1 MKTAPTSSRPGRPAN
16 AEALEAR
23 FALRLT
29 ARLEAG
35 AQQTPHDIGE
45 RLRVARQQAIAQARR
60 PAVARRTE
68 QAEASA
74 VLPVSIGAG
83 GTAALRQSGLP
94 GGEDSSLW
102 SRLGWLL
109 PALLLLLGLI
119 GIGEWRD
126 LESMASMAEL
136 DAELLGD
143 DLPPSAYADAGFS
156 EFLKRPIEI
165 ALPATEAEIQEP
177 LPPTQATEDLPA
189 AQDTARQP

>member
-74 VLPVSIGAG
+74 LLPVSIGAG
-83 GTAALRQSGLP
+83 GTAALLQSGP
-94 GGEDSSLW
+94 PDEDSSLW

-109 PALLLLLGLI
+109 PALVLLLGLI

-143 DLPPSAYADAGFS
+143 DLPPSAYADAGFYDGLS
-156 EFLKRPIEI
+156 GWQPEAPEAPEQPPQDDRPRV
-165 ALPATEAEIQEP
+165 
-177 LPPTQATEDLPA
+177 D
-189 AQDTARQP
+189 DYWKN

>member
-1 MKTAPTSSRPGRPAN
+1 M
-16 AEALEAR
+16 
-23 FALRLT
+23 
-29 ARLEAG
+29 
-35 AQQTPHDIGE
+35 
-45 RLRVARQQAIAQARR
+45 ARQQAIAQARR

-83 GTAALRQSGLP
+83 GTAALLQSGP
-94 GGEDSSLW
+94 PGEDSSLW

-109 PALLLLLGLI
+109 PALVLLLGLI

-165 ALPATEAEIQEP
+165 ALPATEEEIQEP
-177 LPPTQATEDLPA
+177 LPPTEATEDLPA
-189 AQDTARQP
+189 AQDSARQP

>member
-1 MKTAPTSSRPGRPAN
+1 VKTAPNSSRPGRPAN

-35 AQQTPHDIGE
+35 AQQTPHDISE
-45 RLRVARQQAIAQARR
+45 RLRVARQQAVAQARR
-60 PAVARRTE
+60 PAVARRPE
-68 QAEASA
+68 QTPATA
-74 VLPVSIGAG
+74 VLPVSVGAG
-83 GTAALRQSGLP
+83 GTAALLQSGSP
-94 GGEDSSLW
+94 GEDSSLW

-109 PALLLLLGLI
+109 PALVLLLGLI

-165 ALPATEAEIQEP
+165 ALPATEAETQAP
-177 LPPTQATEDLPA
+177 LPPTEDLPA

>member
-60 PAVARRTE
+60 PAVARRPE

-83 GTAALRQSGLP
+83 GTAALLQSGP
-94 GGEDSSLW
+94 PGEDSSLW

>member
-1 MKTAPTSSRPGRPAN
+1 MKTAPNSSRPGRPAN

-29 ARLEAG
+29 ARLETG
-35 AQQTPHDIGE
+35 AQQTPHDISE
-45 RLRVARQQAIAQARR
+45 RLRVARQQAVAQARR
-60 PAVARRTE
+60 PAVARRPE
-68 QAEASA
+68 QTPATA
-74 VLPVSIGAG
+74 VLPVSVGAG
-83 GTAALRQSGLP
+83 GTAALLQSGP
-94 GGEDSSLW
+94 PGEDSSLW

-109 PALLLLLGLI
+109 PALVLLLGLI

-165 ALPATEAEIQEP
+165 ALPATEAETQAP
-177 LPPTQATEDLPA
+177 LPPTEDLPA

>member
-1 MKTAPTSSRPGRPAN
+1 VKTAPNSSRPGRPAN

-29 ARLEAG
+29 ARLETG
-35 AQQTPHDIGE
+35 AQQTPHDISE
-45 RLRVARQQAIAQARR
+45 RLRVARQQAVAQARR
-60 PAVARRTE
+60 PAVARRPE
-68 QAEASA
+68 QTPATA
-74 VLPVSIGAG
+74 VLPVSVGAG
-83 GTAALRQSGLP
+83 GTAALLQSGP
-94 GGEDSSLW
+94 PGEDSSLW

-109 PALLLLLGLI
+109 PALVLLLGLI

-165 ALPATEAEIQEP
+165 ALPATEAETQAP
-177 LPPTQATEDLPA
+177 LPPTEDLPA

>member
-60 PAVARRTE
+60 PAVARRPE
-68 QAEASA
+68 QAVASA

-83 GTAALRQSGLP
+83 GTAALLQSGP
-94 GGEDSSLW
+94 PGEDSSLW

-109 PALLLLLGLI
+109 PALVLLLGLI

>member
-1 MKTAPTSSRPGRPAN
+1 VKTAPNSSRPGRPAN

-35 AQQTPHDIGE
+35 AQQTPHDISE
-45 RLRVARQQAIAQARR
+45 RLRVARQQAVAQARR
-60 PAVARRTE
+60 PAVARRPE
-68 QAEASA
+68 QTPATA
-74 VLPVSIGAG
+74 VLPVSVGAG
-83 GTAALRQSGLP
+83 GTAALLQSGP
-94 GGEDSSLW
+94 PGEDSSLW

-109 PALLLLLGLI
+109 PALVLLLGLI

-165 ALPATEAEIQEP
+165 ALPATEAETQAP
-177 LPPTQATEDLPA
+177 LPPTEDLPA

>member
-1 MKTAPTSSRPGRPAN
+1 MKTAPNSSRPGRPAN

-35 AQQTPHDIGE
+35 AQQPPHDISE
-45 RLRVARQQAIAQARR
+45 RLRVARQQAVAQARR
-60 PAVARRTE
+60 PAVARRPE
-68 QAEASA
+68 QIPATA
-74 VLPVSIGAG
+74 VLPVSVGAG
-83 GTAALRQSGLP
+83 GTAALLQSGP
-94 GGEDSSLW
+94 PGEDSSLW

-109 PALLLLLGLI
+109 PALVLLLGLI

-126 LESMASMAEL
+126 LESIASMAEL

-165 ALPATEAEIQEP
+165 ALPATEAETQAP
-177 LPPTQATEDLPA
+177 LPPTEDLPA

>member
-45 RLRVARQQAIAQARR
+45 RLRVACQQAIAQARR

-68 QAEASA
+68 QSEASA

-83 GTAALRQSGLP
+83 GTAALLQSGP
-94 GGEDSSLW
+94 PGEDSSLW

-109 PALLLLLGLI
+109 PALVLLLGLI

-143 DLPPSAYADAGFS
+143 DLPPSAYADAGFI

-189 AQDTARQP
+189 AQDSARQP

>member
-60 PAVARRTE
+60 PAVARRPE
-68 QAEASA
+68 QAVASA
-74 VLPVSIGAG
+74 VLPVSSGAG
-83 GTAALRQSGLP
+83 GTAALLQSGP
-94 GGEDSSLW
+94 PDEDSSLW

-109 PALLLLLGLI
+109 PALVLLLGLI

-165 ALPATEAEIQEP
+165 ALPATEEEIQEP
-177 LPPTQATEDLPA
+177 LPPTEATEDLPA
-189 AQDTARQP
+189 AQDSARQP

>member
-1 MKTAPTSSRPGRPAN
+1 MKTAPNSSRPGRPAN

-35 AQQTPHDIGE
+35 AQQTPHDISE
-45 RLRVARQQAIAQARR
+45 RLRVARQQAVAQARR
-60 PAVARRTE
+60 PAVARRPE
-68 QAEASA
+68 QTPATA
-74 VLPVSIGAG
+74 VLPVSVGAG
-83 GTAALRQSGLP
+83 GTAALLQSGP
-94 GGEDSSLW
+94 PGEDSSLW

-109 PALLLLLGLI
+109 PALVLLLGLI

-165 ALPATEAEIQEP
+165 ALPATEAETQAP
-177 LPPTQATEDLPA
+177 LPPTEDLPA

>member
-60 PAVARRTE
+60 PAVARRPE
-68 QAEASA
+68 QAVASA

-83 GTAALRQSGLP
+83 GTAALLQSGP
-94 GGEDSSLW
+94 PGEDSSLW

-109 PALLLLLGLI
+109 PALVLLLGLI

-165 ALPATEAEIQEP
+165 ALPATGAEIQEP

>member
-83 GTAALRQSGLP
+83 GTAALLQSGP
-94 GGEDSSLW
+94 PGEDSSLW

-109 PALLLLLGLI
+109 PALVLLLGLI

-165 ALPATEAEIQEP
+165 ALPATEEEIQEP
-177 LPPTQATEDLPA
+177 LPPTEATEDLPA
-189 AQDTARQP
+189 AQDSARQP

>member
-60 PAVARRTE
+60 PAVARRPE
-68 QAEASA
+68 QAVASA

-83 GTAALRQSGLP
+83 GTAALLQSGP
-94 GGEDSSLW
+94 PGEDSSLW

-109 PALLLLLGLI
+109 PALVLLLGLI

-189 AQDTARQP
+189 AQDSARQP